1 MDQNKLNQKIWKHKD
16 VLATCGY
23 GVIIF
28 IVWAFIK
35 QLIYSLHIVPSNEEI
50 DRDIYTLASLISN
63 VILLIFCIVTGF
75 LAEKYGK
82 KNIKEKPAIFVL
94 SIILSIFSIL
104 MVLADSL
111 VVVFIIVEFDILAIV
126 SVVMD
131 VLFCVFV
138 IKIASS
144 SFKLKKFYKLREAN
158 KNEC

>member
-1 MDQNKLNQKIWKHKD
+1 MDQNKFNQKIWKHKD
-16 VLATCGY
+16 ILATCGY

-35 QLIYSLHIVPSNEEI
+35 QLIYSLHIVPSSEEI
-50 DRDIYTLASLISN
+50 DKDIYSLVNIVYN
-63 VILLIFCIVTGF
+63 VILLALCLATGF

-82 KNIKEKPAIFVL
+82 RSIKEKPAIFIL
-94 SIILSIFSIL
+94 SIILSILSIL

-111 VVVFIIVEFDILAIV
+111 VAVLIIVEFDLLALV
-126 SVVMD
+126 SVIMD

-144 SFKLKKFYKLREAN
+144 SFKLKKLYKIKEAN
-158 KNEC
+158 ENEC

>member
-1 MDQNKLNQKIWKHKD
+1 MDQNKFNQKIWKHKD
-16 VLATCGY
+16 ILATCGY

-35 QLIYSLHIVPSNEEI
+35 QLIYSLHIVPSSEEI
-50 DRDIYTLASLISN
+50 DKNIYSIVNIVYN
-63 VILLIFCIVTGF
+63 VILLALCLSTGF

-82 KNIKEKPAIFVL
+82 RSIKEKPAIFIL
-94 SIILSIFSIL
+94 SIILSILSIL

-111 VVVFIIVEFDILAIV
+111 VAVLIIVEFDLLALV
-126 SVVMD
+126 SVIMD

-144 SFKLKKFYKLREAN
+144 SFKLKKLYKIKEAN
-158 KNEC
+158 ENEC